1 MCGFLPHPGRHQK
14 CTANLRYL
22 MFFEIRKQEVIFYS
36 PNLGLQSVIVNSN
49 NPDGA
54 RQLILE
60 QYGNVDI
67 KRVNSL

>member
-1 MCGFLPHPGRHQK
+1 
-14 CTANLRYL
+14 

-54 RQLILE
+54 RQLKLE
-60 QYGNVDI
+60 QYGNGEI

>member
-1 MCGFLPHPGRHQK
+1 
-14 CTANLRYL
+14 
-22 MFFEIRKQEVIFYS
+22 MFFEIRKQEVIYYS